1 MPNFFM
7 REISVVRLMSMRAA
21 APSGPPTHPLVT
33 FRTRTISSCSLASRV
48 PTTGAFPAVVA
59 QFSNRSLQRR
69 AVGKDHRT
77 LDEVF
82 QLTNI
87 PRPMANAGASS

>member
-7 REISVVRLMSMRAA
+7 REIMEKRSPVRACYSTVCDFQHPDGLVAFIRFAR
-21 APSGPPTHPLVT
+21 PSHWSG
-33 FRTRTISSCSLASRV
+33 
-48 PTTGAFPAVVA
+48 PAVVA
-59 QFSNRSLQRR
+59 QFTDWSLQRR

-77 LDEVF
+77 LDEIL

-87 PRPMANAGASS
+87 PRPIPT